1 MTEIFDLFGDPIPVN
16 HGKRGRPQHLV
27 TQENRR
33 KVSMLVAFGWNNER
47 IASALRITPPS
58 LRRHYFSELKFRE
71 VARDRLDAAVAM
83 KLWEQVEGGNVG
95 AIKEFRKLLD
105 HNDMMVPHLAAHSH
119 RTADKSAKEPK
130 LGKKEQ
136 ALLAASQPD
145 TATSMGDLMAQRQT
159 KTIDTVN

>member
-1 MTEIFDLFGDPIPVN
+1 MTEIFDLFGDPVPAN
-16 HGKRGRPQHLV
+16 HGKRGRPQHVV

-71 VARDRLDAAVAM
+71 VARDRLDTALAM
-83 KLWEQVEGGNVG
+83 KLWEQAETGNVG
-95 AIKEFRKLLD
+95 AIKEFRKLIE
-105 HNDMMVPHLAAHSH
+105 HNDLMSSHFAA
-119 RTADKSAKEPK
+119 RFADKQPKEPK
-130 LGKKEQ
+130 LGKKEK

-145 TATSMGDLMAQRQT
+145 TETSIGELMAQRQS
-159 KTIDTVN
+159 KPDNTVN